1 VFRNVVQVPLE
12 FYAVVTRTLKPE
24 LSPRELRAFLPW
36 SPIEITPGTMERAWH
51 VESRYQLS

>member
-1 VFRNVVQVPLE
+1 VVQVLLE